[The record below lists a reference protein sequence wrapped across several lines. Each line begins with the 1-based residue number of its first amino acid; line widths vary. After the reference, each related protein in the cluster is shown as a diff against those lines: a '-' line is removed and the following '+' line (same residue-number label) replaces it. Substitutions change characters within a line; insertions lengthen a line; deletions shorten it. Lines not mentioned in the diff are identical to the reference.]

1 MINNIK
7 SLLNQNILVN
17 KQKFQLIFS
26 VETIDPKKQYV
37 ITNKY
42 LKKYTKKVIVLCYV

>member
-1 MINNIK
+1 M
-7 SLLNQNILVN
+7 NQNILVN

-42 LKKYTKKVIVLCYV
+42 LKKYTKKSDSLVLCLKVNL